1 VRKLR
6 ILVLTHPS
14 LVPPESRDGHSE
26 KEYSEWKTEYDVVS
40 TLRKIGH
47 DVRILGVQD
56 ELQPIRSTV
65 DEWKPHIAFNLVE
78 EFHGLREFDQHVVSF
93 LELLRIPYTGC
104 NPMGLVL
111 SRSKALSKKLLH
123 YHRLPVPVFAVYPK
137 GEKGRLRRGLRF
149 PLIVKSLTEEASEGI
164 AQASIVDSEEKLE
177 ERVHFVHE
185 RLATDAI
192 AEQFIEGREIY
203 VSVFGCRRL
212 TVLPV
217 WELTFDKLPEGA
229 APIATARVKHD
240 SAFQQK
246 WGIHQSP
253 AELPP
258 ELRRSAERMSKR
270 IYRILELDGYARID
284 YRLSPEGKLYFLEA
298 NPNPEIAEEDEFAS
312 AAEAAGIRYPALL
325 QKIVNLGL
333 GRPQRF

>member
-14 LVPPESRDGHSE
+14 LVPPERREGHSE

-40 TLRKIGH
+40 ALRKIGH

-56 ELQPIRSTV
+56 ELQPIRSAV
-65 DEWKPHIAFNLVE
+65 DEWKPHVAFNLVE

-93 LELLRIPYTGC
+93 LELLQVPYTGC

-203 VSVFGCRRL
+203 VSVFGCKRL

-240 SAFQQK
+240 SAFQRK

-253 AELPP
+253 AELTP
-258 ELRRSAERMSKR
+258 ELQRSAERMSKR
-270 IYRILELDGYARID
+270 VYRILELDGYARID
-284 YRLSPEGKLYFLEA
+284 YRLSPDGKLYFLEA

-312 AAEAAGIRYPALL
+312 AAAAAGIRYPALL

-333 GRPQRF
+333 SRPQRF